1 MAKSTLHQLNVICEG
16 APVPGRVNEDAA
28 YLAVNDETVTLLA
41 VDGATPRLPA
51 HALTLLL
58 AAWPEQPMT
67 PAGHAARV
75 ARVTVACTPH
85 LALRDRL
92 LAANAELRQQLVD
105 VYGALTPDTVIGQ
118 EPHVRDIGSDPRLFR
133 LVLPACVATLAEV
146 DLAARHLT
154 YAHAGDTAL
163 FVWYADGRIDKVPS
177 ADLAG
182 REGEFL
188 ARAWAMQDRP
198 PDGSFVQPM
207 RGEDLVLAD
216 KLTGIFHNYVDEH
229 GSTDP
234 ALGVAVING
243 LPQLDA
249 YLMSG
254 EFDLTGATGVL
265 VCSDGLLWPAERNAP
280 PDDAVRRWAF
290 MRDTIQ
296 HDGLTG
302 YYRQLREL
310 EASDPRCQR
319 FPRFKVHDD
328 ATGLYLRL

>member
-1 MAKSTLHQLNVICEG
+1 MM
-16 APVPGRVNEDAA
+16 
-28 YLAVNDETVTLLA
+28 A

-51 HALTLLL
+51 HGLKPLL
-58 AAWPEQPMT
+58 AKWSEQPMT
-67 PAGHAARV
+67 PAGLAARV
-75 ARVTVACTPH
+75 TRDAVDATRH
-85 LALRDRL
+85 LAPRDRL
-92 LAANAELRQQLVD
+92 LAANRELHRQLVD
-105 VYGALTPDTVIGQ
+105 VYGALTPDAIIGQ
-118 EPHVRDIGSDPRLFR
+118 EPHVRDIGRDPRLFR

-146 DLAARHLT
+146 DLAARRLT

-177 ADLAG
+177 GDLAG

-229 GSTDP
+229 GNTDP

-265 VCSDGLLWPAERNAP
+265 VCSDGLLWPAERSAP
-280 PDDAVRRWAF
+280 PDDPDRRWAY

-296 HDGLTG
+296 RDGLKT
-302 YYRQLREL
+302 YFRQLREL